1 MKEIGKIKFIK
12 MLRYSLL
19 QSIAWL
25 AYKIQSYILRIIA
38 RKTPFYHAKSR
49 SKIAGLSCFFW
60 TFCNTFFELSP
71 GHFTICRNP
80 PFLCLFGLV

>member
-1 MKEIGKIKFIK
+1 MH
-12 MLRYSLL
+12 RYSFL

-60 TFCNTFFELSP
+60 TFCNSFLNCHPDISP
-71 GHFTICRNP
+71 YAVIRRFYAFSG
-80 PFLCLFGLV
+80 